1 MPHMHGPVLAAVLVC
16 NLVNRVYMDLYWP
29 YAAEE
34 GKLFY
39 ELKFPDFLDPR
50 RFRSICRGAPMTP
63 IVRCYV
69 VIVR

>member
-34 GKLFY
+34 GELFY

-50 RFRSICRGAPMTP
+50 RFRSIWIENQKRQPVIAPHPTNT
-63 IVRCYV
+63 
-69 VIVR
+69 